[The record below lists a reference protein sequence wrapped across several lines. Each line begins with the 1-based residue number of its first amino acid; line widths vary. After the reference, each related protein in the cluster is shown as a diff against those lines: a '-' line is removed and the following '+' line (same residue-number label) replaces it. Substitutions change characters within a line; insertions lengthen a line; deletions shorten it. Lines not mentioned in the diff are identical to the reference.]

1 VWISF
6 FRRASLTGSL
16 AGCLV
21 LSSLLTLGCE
31 QPRQAAG
38 DAKPA
43 SDSAVPRYSGA
54 YPFEVVTTC
63 GMVTDI
69 VRQVVGEQ
77 GNVVGLMGEGVD
89 PHLYKPTRNDVRRLL
104 GADLVFYSGL
114 MLEGRMGDAF
124 TQVARKGRP
133 VFAVTENIDE
143 SYLLEPPHLE
153 GHWDPHV
160 WMDVAAWSQCVE
172 FVADVLQEFDPDHAA
187 NYKRRADAYRA
198 ELAELDAY
206 VRGVIATI
214 PERQRVLVTAHDAFG
229 YFSRAYGI
237 AVHSVQGISTESEPA
252 VSDINRLVDLLV
264 ERKLPAIFVESSVNP
279 ENIRAV
285 IEGAQQRGWQ
295 VQIGAELYSDAMGPP
310 GTYEGTYLGMIDHNA
325 THITRALGGDAPER
339 GWKGKL
345 RVMSTE

>member
-1 VWISF
+1 MGSKF
-6 FRRASLTGSL
+6 FRQVPLTRPI
-16 AGCLV
+16 AGCV
-21 LSSLLTLGCE
+21 VLLTLSLLGCE

-38 DAKPA
+38 NAKPA
-43 SDSAVPRYSGA
+43 PAASVPRYSGA

-69 VRQVVGEQ
+69 VRRVVGEQ
-77 GNVVGLMGEGVD
+77 GNVAGLMGEGVD

-104 GADLVFYSGL
+104 GADIVFYSGL
-114 MLEGRMGDAF
+114 LLEGRMSDAF

-143 SYLLEPPHLE
+143 SYLLEPPHLQ

-160 WMDVAAWSQCVE
+160 WMDVAAWSQCAE
-172 FVADVLQEFDPDHAA
+172 FVAEVLQEFDPDHAA
-187 NYKRRADAYRA
+187 DYKRRADAYRQ

-206 VRGVIATI
+206 VHNVIATI
-214 PERQRVLVTAHDAFG
+214 PEQQRVLVTAHDAFG
-229 YFSRAYGI
+229 YFSQAYGI

-285 IEGAQQRGWQ
+285 IEGARQRG
-295 VQIGAELYSDAMGPP
+295 
-310 GTYEGTYLGMIDHNA
+310 
-325 THITRALGGDAPER
+325 
-339 GWKGKL
+339 
-345 RVMSTE
+345 